1 LPWRSMA
8 ISLLCLLGLAG
19 VAAQALPIFL
29 DLWTGLALAAS
40 AGIVVVAATWLGSAD
55 LRGAL
60 AR

>member
-1 LPWRSMA
+1 MA

-19 VAAQALPIFL
+19 VAAQALPLFL
-29 DLWTGLALAAS
+29 DLWTGLVLAAS
-40 AGIVVVAATWLGSAD
+40 AGIVVVVATWLGSAD